1 MNAVVEILNTAGRA
15 FVEFSLPMLIQTCA
29 LILILLAVD
38 IVLRRKVRAVFRY
51 WIWMLVLVK
60 LALPPSLG
68 SPVSVG
74 TWFGDTLEVPTASLL
89 EPDPPQAVEPQT
101 AELSPVISGT
111 FSQPDPMIAQPLA
124 APPATRP
131 TTPTQ
136 TAETRPPVETP
147 AVSPSWQGLLLVI
160 WVAVASALT
169 LLLIQRAYFVR
180 GLLGQSEEA
189 SRDMMRELE
198 ECRRRLNLRRQIH
211 LRLSPNAASPAVC
224 GLFRPVILIPQSI
237 APRLQSHDL
246 QAVLLHELAHVKRGD
261 LWVNLIQT
269 LLQIAYFY
277 NPLLWLANAMIRRT
291 REQAVDE
298 TVLVA
303 MGETARQ
310 YPEILVNIAK
320 LAFTRRPAL
329 SLRMI
334 GVVESKS
341 ALTARI
347 QHILTRPLPKTA
359 KLGVMGLLT
368 LFVLAAVLLPM
379 AKAQDETDG
388 VFSRLA
394 VLPNCGVWMSD
405 INGQDLPVLD
415 LASEKIL
422 VLPDVKKEYDLLNM
436 TEAKGEG
443 DILYYFDAAK
453 GVAKITFLRRAGL
466 GGEPLSNEHETVT
479 ITPMQIPFK
488 TTVTTRDGG
497 KFDIEIIR
505 ADEQACS
512 IRFQPL
518 NDSPPA
524 FKAILSDGIVAEF
537 LGVYKQPGRGETWW
551 HPDGTGYLSDDP
563 LEREHFD
570 SLKGEN
576 FGLHPSHAEAVCAA
590 AIRVYHGPDTETV
603 NVSISPSRHE
613 TQASYD
619 RRADGVIRD
628 LCWTATDLPRN
639 QKSCSVRCEIWT
651 GPWEMTARAS
661 VESLGKLGAIIDGV
675 RFGAPVDD
683 PNRGV
688 MITVSHGRPDRFS
701 RVAAL
706 LSDGRIVYHHNAR
719 YENGPLIQ
727 ETTADF
733 PKVALADV
741 EEFQFQTRPS
751 MRIDFENVSLLPGRK
766 TDLQIHARSSDARH
780 TAPEVVTA
788 SPLRK
793 IVLPEADKQPVVLD
807 LATGE
812 LVPLPAAGPELQK
825 TQQALRELGK
835 GDILYDVDLGDRTLI
850 FLRDAKSDPPGEE
863 TGEPFVTGHLIE
875 NLPKTITVVTKEGR
889 RYEVTILA
897 ANERGCTLK
906 YSRIP
911 ADRGVSGGGPVEPE
925 KPQGTLEF
933 RIAPRSIDL
942 DAGLI
947 ETLKQMRTHGGDFP
961 ESDFAW
967 FPIRTDLTGQP
978 FAITRESDGQ
988 AYVLLW
994 NQPPH
999 VILASQ
1005 AWGLESVYRTTD
1017 ASGRA
1022 AIGLTFNDKGA
1033 SLFDDLTAAHVQEN
1047 LAIVVEGTVV
1057 AMPNISAPLGSR
1069 AIITGNF
1076 TEQEIE
1082 VLLAVLRKN
1091 VGRDSGRPAAT
1102 ATAR

>member
-1 MNAVVEILNTAGRA
+1 MNAVVGILNAAGRA
-15 FVEFSLPMLIQTCA
+15 FVEFSLPILIQSGV

-38 IVLRRKVRAVFRY
+38 AVLRRRGRAVFRY

-60 LALPPSLG
+60 LVLPPSLG
-68 SPVSVG
+68 SSVSVG
-74 TWFGDTLEVPTASLL
+74 TWFGETLEVPTASLL

-101 AELSPVISGT
+101 AELSPVISAT
-111 FSQPDPMIAQPLA
+111 LSPPDPMIAQPLA

-147 AVSPSWQGLLLVI
+147 AVSPSWQGLLLLL
-160 WVAVASALT
+160 WAAVVLALT

-246 QAVLLHELAHVKRGD
+246 QAVLLHELAHLKRGD

-269 LLQIAYFY
+269 LFQIAYFY

-310 YPEILVNIAK
+310 YPETLVNIAK

-466 GGEPLSNEHETVT
+466 GGEPLSNEYETVT

-488 TTVTTRDGG
+488 TTVTTRGGG

-576 FGLHPSHAEAVCAA
+576 FGLHPSHAEAVCVA

-706 LSDGRIVYHHNAR
+706 LSDGRIVYYHNAR

-766 TDLQIHARSSDARH
+766 THLHIHARSSDARH

-788 SPLRK
+788 SPLRE
-793 IVLPEADKQPVVLD
+793 IVLPELDKRPVVLD

-812 LVPLPAAGPELQK
+812 LVPLPPVGPELQK

-835 GDILYDVDLGDRTLI
+835 GDVLYDVDLGDCTLI
-850 FLRDAKSDPPGEE
+850 FLRDARSDPPGEE
-863 TGEPFVTGHLIE
+863 TGEPSVTGHLIKS
-875 NLPKTITVVTKEGR
+875 LPETITVVTKEGR

-978 FAITRESDGQ
+978 FAIARESDGQ

-994 NQPPH
+994 NRPPH